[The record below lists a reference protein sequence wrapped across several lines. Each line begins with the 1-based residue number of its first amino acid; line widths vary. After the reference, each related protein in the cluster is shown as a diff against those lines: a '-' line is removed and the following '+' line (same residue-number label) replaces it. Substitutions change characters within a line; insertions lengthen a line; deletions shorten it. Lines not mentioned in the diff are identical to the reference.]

1 MVASLFSPLNIFI
14 LGLGGGFLIPLL
26 SKIGKPWLTT
36 GFFAALAGITIISG
50 VSFVGLLQG
59 GEPIEVRT
67 AGMLPP
73 VSINLHFGLW
83 EGFFTFSVNVVAF
96 FGALHLWNYLRGNY
110 AASLLYLI
118 LVMGINGM
126 VMTSDMFNLFVFLE
140 IVSIATYGLFGLSRE
155 PAALAA
161 AFKYIM
167 ATVIASSLLL
177 LGTVLL
183 YYSTGTLNIGA
194 IIAVRSELSGLVS
207 LTALLMI
214 LACLILE
221 LKSFPANGWGLDV
234 YETAP
239 TGVAAMVSV
248 GVSSGIFFSLY
259 KLLALFEAQLGIIA
273 ISGGVTFLF
282 ANLIGLSQTKVRR
295 MLGYSSIAQM
305 GLLVLALALLRQS
318 GADASIPLVIGGLFI
333 NHLFAKAGLFWFA
346 GVLKNNDVNAR
357 LGLSKHPLLITVFG
371 VLAAAISGLPPFP
384 GFWAKWELIMQLI
397 SSDKVY
403 WGVIVLL
410 GSLLEIAY
418 IFRWFSKA
426 VHPTEDSKE
435 PQPGFAILL
444 PVLAM
449 ALLLV
454 ASGCVAAYISGAASL
469 WLFAP
474 LAAGTV
480 MFLLDVLPGRAK
492 CIIMLTAV
500 LLIGGWMAEST
511 TGIAGLFAALLLA
524 GSLVIASAGLYRSDT
539 RPGFYPL
546 LTILLL
552 SIPAMLR
559 SSTTLEFFYNWEI
572 ITLSSCFLI
581 ARGPKGY
588 AHLLSFLLFSM
599 GSAFLILVG
608 FAKIAALTGSTDLSA
623 FRTSGPDAS
632 FAFVLVAL
640 GFLIKSGVA
649 GVHVWLPG
657 SYAEAEDDFT
667 AMLSAVVSKVAI
679 FGLLVGTFVAIRSD
693 LEIEL
698 AHTMAWIGMLTIVA
712 GALMALQQNDCKR
725 LLAYS
730 SMSQIGYIIVATA
743 LMSHLGWVTALYLV
757 ANHLMVKGILFLAL
771 AGIILRTGAR
781 SFSEMGGLARMM
793 PLTFASV
800 LVAII
805 SMSGLPPLMGFGGKW
820 LLLNAMAEKGWYGL
834 ALAGLAAT
842 FLGFL
847 YMIRLVYALFLSPAP
862 AKQARTGELP
872 PQLLIPQF
880 ILIGAIF
887 LLSFYPKLLIDPISA
902 AIDPYFASTLVWE
915 GMSLKTIYNYWDPT
929 PVVIIVIIVAAILF
943 GLFWATYR
951 THYDKSIAIPRFA
964 RFFFFY
970 RLMLRRMVPPVA
982 NLFWS
987 GVSDGVGNIAA
998 SLRKLYTGN
1007 GQTYAMY
1014 VLCYFLALY
1023 FAATSLSS

>member
-1 MVASLFSPLNIFI
+1 MVTSLSSPLNIFI

-26 SKIGKPWLTT
+26 SKVGKPWLTA
-36 GFFAALAGITIISG
+36 GFFAPLAGITIISG
-50 VSFVGLLQG
+50 ISFIGLLQG
-59 GEPIEVRT
+59 GEPIEVLT

-83 EGFFTFSVNVVAF
+83 EGLFTFSINIVAL

-140 IVSIATYGLFGLSRE
+140 IVSIATYGLLGLSRD
-155 PAALAA
+155 PAALSA

-183 YYSTGTLNIGA
+183 YYSTGTLSIDA
-194 IIAVRSELSGLVS
+194 IIAVRNELSGPVS
-207 LTALLMI
+207 TTALLMI
-214 LACLILE
+214 LGCLILE
-221 LKSFPANGWGLDV
+221 LKPFPANGWGLDV

-248 GVSSGIFFSLY
+248 GVSAGVFFSLY

-273 ISGGVTFLF
+273 ISGAITFLF

-333 NHLFAKAGLFWFA
+333 NHLFAKAGLFWLV
-346 GVLKNNDVNAR
+346 GVLKNDDVGTR
-357 LGLSKHPLLITVFG
+357 PSLSRHPLLITVFG

-384 GFWAKWELIMQLI
+384 AFWAKWELIMQLM
-397 SSDKVY
+397 SANKPY
-403 WGVIVLL
+403 WSALILL
-410 GSLLEIAY
+410 GSLFEIAY
-418 IFRWFSKA
+418 IFRWFTQA
-426 VHPTEDSKE
+426 VHPAEKTQE
-435 PQPGFAILL
+435 PRPSQALFL
-444 PVLAM
+444 PVFAM
-449 ALLLV
+449 ALLLA
-454 ASGCVAAYISGAASL
+454 ASGWFAAYFSGAASP
-469 WLFAP
+469 WLFTP
-474 LAAGTV
+474 LAVGSL
-480 MFLLDVLPGRAK
+480 MFLLDKLPGRIK
-492 CIIMLTAV
+492 CIVMLIAV
-500 LLIGGWMAEST
+500 LLIGGWMAKST
-511 TGIAGLFAALLLA
+511 TGIAGLFATLLLA
-524 GSLVIASAGLYRSDT
+524 GSLVIASGGLYRSDR

-546 LTILLL
+546 LSILLL
-552 SIPAMLR
+552 SIPALLR
-559 SSTTLEFFYNWEI
+559 STTTLEFFFSWEI
-572 ITLSSCFLI
+572 ITLSSFFLI

-599 GSAFLILVG
+599 ASAFLILAG
-608 FAKIAALTGSTDLSA
+608 FAKIAALTGSIDLSA
-623 FRTSGPDAS
+623 FKISGPDAS
-632 FAFVLVAL
+632 LAFILLAL
-640 GFLIKSGVA
+640 GFLIKAGAA
-649 GVHVWLPG
+649 GVHVWLLG
-657 SYAEAEDDFT
+657 AYAEAEDDFT
-667 AMLSAVVSKVAI
+667 AMLSAVVSKIAI
-679 FGLLVGTFVAIRSD
+679 YGLLVGTFVAIRSD
-693 LEIEL
+693 LDIEL
-698 AHTMAWIGMLTIVA
+698 AHTLAWIGMMTIVA

-725 LLAYS
+725 LLACS

-781 SFSEMGGLARMM
+781 SFSEIGGLARMM

-800 LVAII
+800 LVAIV
-805 SMSGLPPLMGFGGKW
+805 SMSGLPPLMGFGRKW

-862 AKQARTGELP
+862 AKQAKTGEIP
-872 PQLLIPQF
+872 PQLLVPQF

-887 LLSFYPKLLIDPISA
+887 VLSFYPKLLIDPVSA

-915 GMSLKTIYNYWDPT
+915 GMSLKTIYSYWDPT
-929 PVVIIVIIVAAILF
+929 PVVIIVMIVTAILF
-943 GLFWATYR
+943 GLFWVTYR
-951 THYDKSIAIPRFA
+951 RHYDKSIAIPMFS

-970 RLMLRRMVPPVA
+970 RLMLRRLVPPVA
-982 NLFWS
+982 YLFWS
-987 GVSDGVGNIAA
+987 GVSGGALSTSA

-1007 GQTYAMY
+1007 GQTYAIY

-1023 FAATSLSS
+1023 FAATGLSS